1 MLERD
6 LGEGG
11 GEELHDERVATIMGT
26 TSKIPLRVKKLSWSF
41 FFFFFLNI
49 HSS

>member
-11 GEELHDERVATIMGT
+11 GEELHDERVATSMGT
-26 TSKIPLRVKKLSWSF
+26 TSRNTSEG
-41 FFFFFLNI
+41 
-49 HSS
+49 